1 MRHHRIG
8 PMILARSKKDAIE
21 FPCRRSANDGWVPC
35 WVLHFASS
43 SSVGCAQRS
52 HNQTG
57 ASALAALKK
66 TVEMQGGFD
75 AKSSPISGTWLA
87 ASLLSMTDLKL
98 RDASMKRETVRQ
110 SSIAPKPPVH
120 FNLLFE
126 EELLQLRPVLAE
138 IGRRRREVLAEWM
151 QLYLVY
157 FGETRTL
164 AEPEFFS
171 IYGADLDATC
181 VLATGDFARFVEAV
195 HKVGERLAARGVS
208 FAEVIASMH
217 LFEQAATAV
226 FPPTESSGRMY
237 QVFDKVSHCRMIV
250 LADAYFQ
257 STQAAATARIRG
269 LERDA
274 AVLGPAARSRFHGL
288 VGASAPMRQLYERI
302 EAAASTRGTV
312 LVVGESGTGKE
323 LVARAIH
330 ECASS
335 PRVPFVA
342 LNCAAIPRELI
353 ESELFGY
360 KRGAFSG
367 AATEYLGLFRAAE
380 GGTLFL
386 DEITEMSAET
396 QSKLLRVIQE
406 RLVRPVGSTTEVSV
420 NVRLIASTN
429 RDPDQAVDAGQL
441 RRDLYYRLHVNVL
454 TVPPLRK
461 RREDIRLLAEH
472 FVELFNEKLCPAA
485 PVLGLDH
492 EALAALERY
501 AWPGNVRELANVIEA
516 AFTFG
521 RSETIRLHHLPPQ
534 LTQKAPFEASRFEA
548 SRMGGPLP
556 TFADAERE
564 LVHRALSTTS
574 GNKVQAAKLL
584 RISRKKLYA
593 KIAKYGLRG

>member
-1 MRHHRIG
+1 
-8 PMILARSKKDAIE
+8 
-21 FPCRRSANDGWVPC
+21 
-35 WVLHFASS
+35 
-43 SSVGCAQRS
+43 
-52 HNQTG
+52 
-57 ASALAALKK
+57 
-66 TVEMQGGFD
+66 
-75 AKSSPISGTWLA
+75 
-87 ASLLSMTDLKL
+87 
-98 RDASMKRETVRQ
+98 MKREISQQ
-110 SSIAPKPPVH
+110 SPANQNRPIY

-126 EELLQLRPVLAE
+126 DELLELRPVLAE
-138 IGRRRREVLAEWM
+138 IGRRRRDVLAEWL
-151 QLYLVY
+151 QLYQIH

-164 AEPEFFS
+164 AEPEFLG
-171 IYGADLDATC
+171 IYGADVDATC
-181 VLATGDFARFVEAV
+181 TLATRDFAGFAAGV
-195 HKVGERLAARGVS
+195 HDVGERLAARGVP
-208 FAEVIASMH
+208 FAEVIVSMH
-217 LFEQAATAV
+217 LFEQAATGV
-226 FPPTESSGRMY
+226 FPATEVSGRMY
-237 QVFDKVSHCRMIV
+237 QVFDKVSHCRIVV

-257 STQAAATARIRG
+257 STQAAATARIHG

-274 AVLGPAARSRFHGL
+274 AALGTAARSQFHGL

-330 ECASS
+330 ECAAS
-335 PRVPFVA
+335 PRAPFVA

-386 DEITEMSAET
+386 DEITEMSPET
-396 QSKLLRVIQE
+396 QSKLLRVVQE
-406 RLVRPVGSTTEVSV
+406 RLVRPVGSTTEVRV
-420 NVRLIASTN
+420 NVRLIGSTN
-429 RDPDQAVDAGQL
+429 RDPDQAVEAGQL

-454 TVPPLRK
+454 TVPPLRE

-472 FVELFNEKLCPAA
+472 FVELFNEKFRPAV
-485 PVLGLDH
+485 PVLGIDR

-501 AWPGNVRELANVIEA
+501 AWPGNVRELANAIEA

-534 LTQKAPFEASRFEA
+534 LSQQAPFEVP
-548 SRMGGPLP
+548 RMVGPLP

-593 KIAKYGLRG
+593 KIAKYGLRL